1 MIPNEPWKL
10 PAPLE
15 LLEVAVDESTT
26 VTLRRHGNADGP
38 RLVLSHG
45 SGLAIDLYY
54 PFWSLLADQFDLLVY
69 DFRNHGWNPVGDR
82 RSHNLPAFV
91 SDNKRIFRAI
101 DDHFGNKPRIGVFH
115 SISALTALLQH
126 SNSGFSALV
135 LFDPPLCKPGFSAAS
150 LDSHSERLAKFI
162 RQRASKFESRTQFA
176 KLLRYAPQFDHVLPG
191 VMDLV
196 SQTTLRD
203 CSSGTGY
210 ELCCPPE
217 YEAQAIE
224 HIYAWAVLVE
234 FEKIS
239 CPIKVIGADPTL
251 PYSFLPTTT
260 LDEVAR
266 LDYDFVPE
274 STHLLQLEQPEV
286 CVAMMLRFLERIGLD
301 VDSSSPTIAQD
312 DSS

>member
-1 MIPNEPWKL
+1 MTPSPRWEL
-10 PAPLE
+10 PGPLE
-15 LLEVAVDESTT
+15 SLEVSVDERTSVT
-26 VTLRRHGNADGP
+26 VRRHGNPDGP

-54 PFWSLLADQFDLLVY
+54 PFWSLLADQFDLVVY

-82 RSHNLPAFV
+82 GSHNLSVFV
-91 SDNKRIFRAI
+91 SDNERIFRAI
-101 DDHFGNKPRIGVFH
+101 DHHFGNKPRIGVFH
-115 SISALTALLQH
+115 SISALTVLLQA
-126 SNSGFSALV
+126 SNAGFSALV
-135 LFDPPLCKPGFSAAS
+135 LFDPPLCKPGFSEAS

-162 RQRASKFESRTQFA
+162 RQRASKFESRMQFTT
-176 KLLRYAPQFDHVLPG
+176 LLRYAPQFDHVLPG
-191 VMDLV
+191 VTDLV

-217 YEAQAIE
+217 YEAQSIE
-224 HIYAWAVLVE
+224 HIYAWAVLVD

-260 LDEVAR
+260 LDEVAS

-274 STHLLQLEQPEV
+274 CTHLLQLEQPEV
-286 CVAMMLRFLERIGLD
+286 CVAMMLAFLETLGLG
-301 VDSSSPTIAQD
+301 VDSSSFTTARD
-312 DSS
+312 DSR